1 MRKRTHYTKLQRLE
15 DVLQATLKRRKIF
28 LNFEDK
34 HFIPIWNKAVGPR
47 IAAQS
52 RPGNLKGETLFVKVS
67 SSVWMQ
73 QLHFLKGEI
82 IEKINQ
88 SLGGGKIKNIY
99 FSIGEIPSPPLKGG
113 EELPFLMEKHFLK
126 NRDRKLIEES
136 IASLPDQELREILK
150 RVMTKEI
157 SRRRFMENQKHP

>member
-1 MRKRTHYTKLQRLE
+1 MRKRAHYTKLQRLE

-34 HFIPIWNKAVGPR
+34 RFLPVWNKAVGPQ

-67 SSVWMQ
+67 NSVWMQ
-73 QLHFLKGEI
+73 QLHFLKEEI
-82 IEKINQ
+82 IGKMNQ
-88 SLGGGKIKNIY
+88 ALGGAKIKNIY
-99 FSIGEIPSPPLKGG
+99 FSIGEIPPAPLKG
-113 EELPFLMEKHFLK
+113 EEKQPFFMASHLL
-126 NRDRKLIEES
+126 NDRDRKLIEES

-150 RVMTKEI
+150 RMMTKEI

>member
-1 MRKRTHYTKLQRLE
+1 MRKRTHQARLQRLE
-15 DVLQATLKRRKIF
+15 GILQATLKRRKIF

-34 HFIPIWNKAVGPR
+34 SILPLWNKAVGPQ

-52 RPGNLKGETLFVKVS
+52 RPGALKGETLFVKVS
-67 SSVWMQ
+67 TSVWMQ
-73 QLHFLKGEI
+73 QLHFLKEEI

-88 SLGGGKIKNIY
+88 SLEGAKIKNIY
-99 FSIGEIPSPPLKGG
+99 FSIGEIPSAPLKG
-113 EELPFLMEKHFLK
+113 EEQLPFLMEKHFLK
-126 NRDRKLIEES
+126 DRDRKLIEES

-150 RVMTKEI
+150 RAMTKEI